1 MDRRSSSSSSGSMQY
16 ENNVIPDGTGR
27 VAVTS
32 MDPLYGR
39 RQSGNFPAASGPAS
53 RPTSSNSLPVMSSP
67 SQAGSS
73 PMYRAV
79 SDSSI
84 YRQTSIS
91 NPSQPPGSIHV
102 QQTPGPGVGLVGA
115 QESESRGFKGC
126 WLLMLLLVMVVVLI
140 TIIFTI
146 VLSNQES
153 GVSSHMI
160 VHTGRRT
167 RDWSSVN
174 SYSANTFDGDQHTRL
189 YICMK
194 AADIRVPDDP
204 SIEEIGRY
212 ITEAKDHHNCGQE
225 SDRGWPRDYGFLR
238 CIQMHFGANFHQSN
252 VFLKCLDLSEG
263 EMVESIQTPSSVLF
277 LGSYNFVTMLLASMG
292 VITAFLIFTAGGYYT
307 SSEFHDSHGHI
318 SSKHSWSPLSR
329 IPTLTALAWSLFM
342 WVATMIYAFP
352 PNNMWSDAIDETPGS
367 LPGTPWTGFMCAGVA
382 FGLVLFFA
390 SCLAEWFDDTVN
402 HGMNNSSSVKKN
414 DDSGPGDVETV
425 NSQRSI
431 FATQFYNTKDRSG
444 YSHISTELG
453 VKYNHNLHYKGSE
466 QTNIAP
472 ALNKIFAFT
481 WVLADG
487 LLFIG
492 MLNSQNSLL
501 NENVVAIWFYIVLCR
516 GFQLAASFFMDDV
529 LFINNDINQN
539 VINSH
544 TQEQVSA
551 SSVVGFQNLK
561 PLSGEYIRNIEIK
574 AHAGIAVACSHL
586 ASLWCMVAVVYH
598 FGITMRL
605 VAGLG
610 SAGVNNPTFMLQL
623 FFIIFICVMDLIK
636 HVTAFITIFDYLSQD
651 HYLLIIEATFNADW
665 VIRSIFITAAM
676 FGVPRILWEA
686 NQNLR
691 SAFLLSN
698 L

>member
-1 MDRRSSSSSSGSMQY
+1 
-16 ENNVIPDGTGR
+16 
-27 VAVTS
+27 
-32 MDPLYGR
+32 
-39 RQSGNFPAASGPAS
+39 
-53 RPTSSNSLPVMSSP
+53 
-67 SQAGSS
+67 
-73 PMYRAV
+73 
-79 SDSSI
+79 
-84 YRQTSIS
+84 
-91 NPSQPPGSIHV
+91 
-102 QQTPGPGVGLVGA
+102 
-115 QESESRGFKGC
+115 
-126 WLLMLLLVMVVVLI
+126 VVLI

-204 SIEEIGRY
+204 NIEEIGNF
-212 ITEAKDHHNCGQE
+212 ITAAKNHHNCGQE

-307 SSEFHDSHGHI
+307 SSEFDDSHGHI

-382 FGLVLFFA
+382 FGLVLYFA
-390 SCLAEWFDDTVN
+390 SCLAEWFDDTTNPVTK
-402 HGMNNSSSVKKN
+402 SSASDKRSEEI
-414 DDSGPGDVETV
+414 DRHQDVEHLAPA
-425 NSQRSI
+425 SI
-431 FATQFYNTKDRSG
+431 TRHEFFAQFTTNKTHPG
-444 YSHISTELG
+444 YSRLSTHLG

-466 QTNIAP
+466 QTKIAP

-544 TQEQVSA
+544 TQEQVSEP